1 MREQNNSM
9 FSGINYKTAYII
21 AALSAG
27 LIIYAELLET
37 GRIQVDEQHA
47 LAYAANFRAKAD
59 ALMSF
64 APTVLSAL
72 NLD

>member
-9 FSGINYKTAYII
+9 FSGTNYKRAYII

-47 LAYAANFRAKAD
+47 LAYAANCRAKAD

-64 APTVLSAL
+64 GPTVLSAL
-72 NLD
+72 NLY